1 MACGRSANQ
10 SNLVA
15 VFMLQQHDKCHGLV
29 VASRHKLERL
39 TSGDILGAC
48 IWRDGGLSAR
58 LARCGLPIGCA
69 RRFASR
75 KGVFALA
82 APARLPC
89 SYCSSGGVFLLYA
102 PSKCQLARR
111 ATGPLP
117 KLSGPCGRPSENPS
131 QNWKR
136 RKEL

>member
-1 MACGRSANQ
+1 MACGRSENQ

-39 TSGDILGAC
+39 TSGDIPGAC

-58 LARCGLPIGCA
+58 LAGCGLPIGCA

-75 KGVFALA
+75 TAEPIPQRLGTCLARLRSVDASADMPPAAAAPLPLA
-82 APARLPC
+82 AR
-89 SYCSSGGVFLLYA
+89 
-102 PSKCQLARR
+102 
-111 ATGPLP
+111 
-117 KLSGPCGRPSENPS
+117 
-131 QNWKR
+131 
-136 RKEL
+136 